1 METLPER
8 INVVR
13 SITYDVPALTKDL
26 EEMGVDPIDLD
37 TIMDYIAEWVGED
50 MRAPISRH
58 DITYLD
64 ENGQEL

>member
-1 METLPER
+1 METMPDR
-8 INVVR
+8 INVIRTV
-13 SITYDVPALTKDL
+13 TYDVPALIKDL

-37 TIMDYIAEWVGED
+37 TIMDYITEWVEED

>member
-1 METLPER
+1 METMPER
-8 INVVR
+8 INVIR
-13 SITYDVPALTKDL
+13 TLSYDVESVIKDL
-26 EEMGVDPIDLD
+26 GEMEVDPIDLE
-37 TIMDYIAEWVGED
+37 TVINYIAEWVEED

>member
-1 METLPER
+1 
-8 INVVR
+8 
-13 SITYDVPALTKDL
+13 VPALTKDL

-37 TIMDYIAEWVGED
+37 TIMDYITEWVEED